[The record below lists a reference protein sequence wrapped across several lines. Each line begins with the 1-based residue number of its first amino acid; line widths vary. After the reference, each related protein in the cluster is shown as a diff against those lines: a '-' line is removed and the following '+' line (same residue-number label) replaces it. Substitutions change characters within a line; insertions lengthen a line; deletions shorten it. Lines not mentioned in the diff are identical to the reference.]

1 MRTALPWILRKPR
14 SEAINLDV
22 QDWLNI
28 GEMGDAEMQK
38 LVYNQQ
44 SYYYYYLL
52 NVRST
57 RTVRRQMNVACVF
70 VSLGVWDKVIFLL
83 PIFLEVDSNIHISSS

>member
-44 SYYYYYLL
+44 
-52 NVRST
+52 
-57 RTVRRQMNVACVF
+57 
-70 VSLGVWDKVIFLL
+70 
-83 PIFLEVDSNIHISSS
+83 